1 VLVYSTNDV
10 PCVVAA
16 AYRVADGE
24 DNFQFECLPK
34 YKSKLRRIRVLR
46 PATTLPYGYDKRK
59 DKDMKAV
66 DDAVRQANKTTKAN
80 KPSARPS
87 NVKLGGGSFKKRH

>member
-1 VLVYSTNDV
+1 
-10 PCVVAA
+10 
-16 AYRVADGE
+16 
-24 DNFQFECLPK
+24 
-34 YKSKLRRIRVLR
+34 
-46 PATTLPYGYDKRK
+46 
-59 DKDMKAV
+59 MKAV